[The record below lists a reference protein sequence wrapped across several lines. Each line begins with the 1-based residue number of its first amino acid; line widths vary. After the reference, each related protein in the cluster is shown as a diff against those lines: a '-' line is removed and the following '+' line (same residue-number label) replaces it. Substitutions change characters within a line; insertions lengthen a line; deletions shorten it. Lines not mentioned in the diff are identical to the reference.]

1 MSGAASHHGGAAAE
15 EIVAR
20 HYARQG
26 FAVVRRRWRGPGGEI
41 DLVLRGPA
49 GLVFVEVKAAADAA
63 RAAERIGP
71 RQLARIRASAAAF
84 LAGEPEGQDS
94 AARLDVALVDGQGR
108 VEIVENLID

>member
-1 MSGAASHHGGAAAE
+1 MSGAVAHHGGLAAE

-20 HYARQG
+20 HYERQG
-26 FAVVRRRWRGPGGEI
+26 FGVLRRRWRGPGGEI
-41 DLVLRGPA
+41 DLVLRGRD
-49 GLVFVEVKAAADAA
+49 GLVFVEVKRAADFA

-84 LAGEPEGQDS
+84 LEGERGGQDS

-108 VEIVENLID
+108 VEILENLLD